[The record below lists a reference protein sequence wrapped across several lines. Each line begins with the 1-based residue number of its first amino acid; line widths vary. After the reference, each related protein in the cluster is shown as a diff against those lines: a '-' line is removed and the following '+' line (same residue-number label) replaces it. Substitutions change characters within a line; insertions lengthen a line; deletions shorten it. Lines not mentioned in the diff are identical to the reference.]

1 MTAPDVADIKAWSR
15 VDFVALGYDTNAEL
29 EVLLDRAVAYVE
41 DVTGRTL
48 ATLPSQFDRTM
59 EEAIQRTVEQAA
71 MRSQEENIEVS
82 ADFDTISNM
91 SVSGYSEGRRN
102 MDDIRKA
109 RLINPWP
116 LLHDLLW
123 RMATD
128 DKRDEWDDYWAGG
141 SERPA
146 FAISEMDWD
155 DSALPPSYLSPGA

>member
-1 MTAPDVADIKAWSR
+1 MTAPDIGDIRAWSR
-15 VDFVALGYDTNAEL
+15 VDFVALGYETNAEL
-29 EVLLDRAVAYVE
+29 EVLLDRAIEYVE

-48 ATLPSQFDRTM
+48 ATLPSQFERTM
-59 EEAIQRTVEQAA
+59 EEAIQRTVEQSA

-155 DSALPPSYLSPGA
+155 ESALPPSYLSPGA

>member
-1 MTAPDVADIKAWSR
+1 MTAPDLADIKAWSR
-15 VDFVALGYDTNAEL
+15 MDFVALGFDTNAKL
-29 EVLLDRAVAYVE
+29 QVLLDRAIEYVQ

-48 ATLPSQFDRTM
+48 STLPSQFDRTM

-71 MRSQEENIEVS
+71 MRSQEDAIEVA
-82 ADFDTISNM
+82 ADFDTISNF
-91 SVSGYSEGRRN
+91 SATGYSESRRN

-123 RMATD
+123 RMATE

-146 FAISEMDWD
+146 FEVSEMDWNE
-155 DSALPPSYLSPGA
+155 SALPPSYLSPGA